1 VDFCYR
7 PDSKSLFDVGRN
19 IMAKPSYKTTN
30 MSEMLDTLS
39 KMLYGHSATS
49 SIKADICLACGK
61 PAVEFTDALSRRE
74 FSISGL
80 CQKCQDVVF
89 APDEEDE

>member
-1 VDFCYR
+1 
-7 PDSKSLFDVGRN
+7 
-19 IMAKPSYKTTN
+19 MAEP
-30 MSEMLDTLS
+30 
-39 KMLYGHSATS
+39 
-49 SIKADICLACGK
+49 SIKMQSLRNTLDHTTRLTYGREASTSIENDICVSCGA
-61 PAVEFTDALSRRE
+61 PAVEFSDEISKRE